1 MSTTIYN
8 GYIFNGNIKEFRKK
22 CIKLLPIVREH
33 KEKVIDIHMAYVKE
47 IKVIKERCKEYRNQ
61 IKFLED
67 EMGLS
72 FELTVYPIRNQL
84 LVQVFE
90 GGIYDR
96 KFVQEIIK
104 GLELKFYGY
113 WDNVDMDE
121 DCSLEE
127 WEQRENDW
135 TEVLELDNDESDGRP
150 CYYGFT
156 ISLQNKNAIDY

>member
-1 MSTTIYN
+1 MSIKIYN
-8 GYIFNGNIKEFRKK
+8 GYIFNGDIKEFRKK
-22 CIKLLPIVREH
+22 CIKLLPMV
-33 KEKVIDIHMAYVKE
+33 KEYKKKIIDVHIGYVKE
-47 IKVIKERCKEYRNQ
+47 IKEIKERCKEYRNQ
-61 IKFLED
+61 IKFLEN

-96 KFVQEIIK
+96 KFVAEITK
-104 GLELKFYGY
+104 GLDLKFYGY
-113 WDNVDMDE
+113 WDNVDMD

-135 TEVLELDNDESDGRP
+135 NEVLMLEDDESDGRP
-150 CYYGFT
+150 CYLGFT

>member
-1 MSTTIYN
+1 MSITIYN
-8 GYIFNGNIKEFRKK
+8 GYLFEGDIKEFRKK
-22 CIKLLPIVREH
+22 CIKLLPIV
-33 KEKVIDIHMAYVKE
+33 KEYKKKFIDEWMKNYNMKTKE
-47 IKVIKERCKEYRNQ
+47 AFHEYRNQ

-72 FELTVYPIRNQL
+72 FELTVYPIKNKL

-90 GGIYDR
+90 AGMYDR

-104 GLELKFYGY
+104 GLDLKFYGY
-113 WDNVDMDE
+113 WNNVDMD

-127 WEQRENDW
+127 WEQREEDW
-135 TEVLELDNDESDGRP
+135 TEVLQLDNDESDGRP
-150 CYYGFT
+150 CYLGFT